1 MRMGSYLI
9 LNVILFIGCYTI
21 VMCSPDALVSDLEQD
36 PAEVHQSDGVI
47 AFIQDP
53 DEQVP
58 DELDRS
64 MDAVKAYVK
73 AMHKA
78 TRKGNQDFQQS
89 MVGREM
95 AQLTNQPSHG
105 NLVISDAVRYDTD
118 EWFPKHSHQRLSLK
132 VRMKKCTQQHRGRI
146 HQKQNKMGQ
155 R

>member
-58 DELDRS
+58 DELDRG

-78 TRKGNQDFQQS
+78 TRKGCVIVNSLYDPSSRHISGIKISNNQ
-89 MVGREM
+89 
-95 AQLTNQPSHG
+95 
-105 NLVISDAVRYDTD
+105 
-118 EWFPKHSHQRLSLK
+118 W
-132 VRMKKCTQQHRGRI
+132 
-146 HQKQNKMGQ
+146 
-155 R
+155 